1 MFNSTT
7 TFTTPQTGNV
17 YTDTNGAG
25 ITSDG
30 YLFVPGGARVTL
42 EFTFTS
48 QLSSVFNA
56 GTTYKLTV
64 ETSGEVYSA
73 TLTFSG

>member
-1 MFNSTT
+1 M
-7 TFTTPQTGNV
+7 
-17 YTDTNGAG
+17 YTDSNGAG

-30 YLFVPGGARVTL
+30 YLFVPGGAHVTL
-42 EFTFTS
+42 ELTFTS

-64 ETSGEVYSA
+64 VTSGEVFSS